1 MKETD
6 EAFCVPPLLV
16 THHHFPVAADI
27 KEHSNLPVLTTNNN
41 HRLLVDDQ
49 GLEIPLVR
57 KVTFIG
63 DVVPVALPVLVH
75 CGLRAVPETFR
86 SLHSTRFSVSLLYL
100 QWLLTDVNYRA
111 ALQIRLSLPQDFARH
126 RRSVPL
132 TKDNILEQIGKG
144 ISLRPVKIDVGH
156 FASLIA
162 QMQ

>member
-1 MKETD
+1 VKETD
-6 EAFCVPPLLV
+6 EAFRVPLLLM
-16 THHHFPVAADI
+16 TDHHFSMATDI
-27 KEHSNLPVLTTNNN
+27 KQHSNLPVLTTNNN

-49 GLEIPLVR
+49 RLEIPSVR
-57 KVTFIG
+57 KFTFIG

-86 SLHSTRFSVSLLYL
+86 SLYSTRFSVSLLYL

-126 RRSVPL
+126 RRGIAF
-132 TKDNILEQIGKG
+132 TKHNILEQIGKG
-144 ISLRPVKIDVGH
+144 ISLSPVKIDVGH

>member
-1 MKETD
+1 MEKFQANFPMALD
-6 EAFCVPPLLV
+6 E
-16 THHHFPVAADI
+16 D
-27 KEHSNLPVLTTNNN
+27 N
-41 HRLLVDDQ
+41 HRLFVDDQ
-49 GLEIPLVR
+49 RLEIPSVR
-57 KVTFIG
+57 KFTFIG
-63 DVVPVALPVLVH
+63 DVIPVALPVLVH

-126 RRSVPL
+126 RRGIAF